1 MEKINKIFIINL
13 EKDRDRLLNSVK
25 ELNKYNLRNFEFI
38 NAVNGNKLNDDEYKN
53 YTTSI
58 GYYITSP
65 SMVGCGIS
73 HIKTWE
79 KIVENN
85 IEYSLI
91 LEDDFNFKANFLND
105 FNELMRNTPKNFDL
119 LYLNSN
125 LFTNKY
131 LKISDINDYL
141 YKPLFVFEMIGYVIT
156 LDGAK
161 KLLNYVN
168 KVAYHIDFQ
177 ITINH
182 LFYNKQLN
190 IITAKKEL
198 IYQIFNT
205 SNNTYNYNYPF
216 IIDKLLDNYLL
227 NYIYKIVLL
236 SIFNI
241 KINLNFILII
251 ILGYYFFPYAFLL
264 LIFEYFIMNKN
275 NNLISNF
282 IILYLSR
289 LIKALI

>member
-1 MEKINKIFIINL
+1 M
-13 EKDRDRLLNSVK
+13 
-25 ELNKYNLRNFEFI
+25 NKYNLKNFELT
-38 NAVNGNKLNDDEYKN
+38 NAIDGNKLNEDEYKN
-53 YTTSI
+53 YTSSI

-91 LEDDFNFKANFLND
+91 LEDDFNFKPNFLSN
-105 FNELMRNTPKNFDL
+105 FNELMINTPEKFDL
-119 LYLNSN
+119 LFLNSN

-131 LKISDINDYL
+131 LNLSNVNNYL
-141 YKPLFVFEMIGYVIT
+141 YKPFIIFEMVGYVIT
-156 LDGAK
+156 LEGAK
-161 KLLNYVN
+161 KLLNYAN
-168 KVAYHIDFQ
+168 KVSYHIDFQ
-177 ITINH
+177 LTINH
-182 LFYNKQLN
+182 LFYNKQIN
-190 IITAKKEL
+190 IIASKKEL
-198 IYQIFNT
+198 IYQNFDT

-227 NYIYKIVLL
+227 NYIYKIILL

-241 KINLNFILII
+241 KINLNLILII

-264 LIFEYFIMNKN
+264 LIFEYFIIKKN
-275 NNLISNF
+275 NNLLSNF
-282 IILYLSR
+282 IILYISH
-289 LIKALI
+289 LIRVLK